1 VAFKIKD
8 TLHAVQSHLAGNG
21 WLTKVDAGEPKAA
34 PSEQFSA
41 SVFMDSVSVALV
53 FANGGTREVHNVV
66 IRVLT
71 NMLSIPTEDVEYN
84 LAEIVQQMVSDLIAD
99 YDLGGTINHI
109 DVGGIYGDGI
119 STSWG
124 HIDIA
129 GTFFRLAEIRLPL
142 VVDDSGTSSP

>member
-8 TLHAVQSHLAGNG
+8 TLQAVQSHLAGNG
-21 WLTKVDAGEPKAA
+21 WLTRVDAGEPKAA
-34 PSEQFSA
+34 PSERFSA

-53 FANGGTREVHNVV
+53 FADGGTREVHTVV
-66 IRVLT
+66 IRILT
-71 NMLSIPTEDVEYN
+71 NMLSIPTEDVEFN
-84 LAEIVQQMVSDLIAD
+84 LAEIVQQMVGDLIAD

-109 DVGGIYGDGI
+109 DIAGIYGDGI
-119 STSWG
+119 STAWG

-129 GTFFRLAEIRLPL
+129 GTFFRMAEVRLPL